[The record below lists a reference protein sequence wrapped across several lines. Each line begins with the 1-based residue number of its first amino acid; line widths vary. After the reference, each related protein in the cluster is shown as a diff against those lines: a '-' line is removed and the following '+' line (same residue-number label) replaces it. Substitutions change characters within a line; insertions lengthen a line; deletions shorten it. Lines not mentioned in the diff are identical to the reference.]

1 MINRNRGGRALSSIT
16 KIALLFVLLPMLSI
30 SCEQFFTYSL
40 FEWAQR
46 DPSNLSTAQQISY
59 AKGVLGS
66 GDKDAM
72 ADAYEAIKD
81 NDDPEVQLLA
91 SKLAVGASG
100 INEAVEQ
107 ALKDLESGSTSSL
120 ESYLDSIDSD
130 MLDNAVA
137 SMAAATDD
145 PSTASEVTSDEYLT
159 VAAASLI
166 SAVDKGL
173 GPPSDPEAG
182 SFPDAITSVESASP
196 NKSGNWAEKSAY
208 YLQQSGYTTED
219 LDSLLNYS

>member
-1 MINRNRGGRALSSIT
+1 MRKKKPTGKACYNIL
-16 KIALLFVLLPMLSI
+16 KIAVLFVLLPIISI

-40 FEWAQR
+40 FEWTQR

-66 GDKDAM
+66 GDQDAM

-107 ALKDLESGSTSSL
+107 ALKDLESGSTSTL

-130 MLDNAVA
+130 MLDNAVT
-137 SMAAATDD
+137 SMAAATED
-145 PSTASEVTSDEYLT
+145 PATASEVTSEEYLT

-166 SAVDKGL
+166 SAVDTDPAL
-173 GPPSDPEAG
+173 DFSTAFSDLEDPALIADKNG
-182 SFPDAITSVESASP
+182 SWDQQTL
-196 NKSGNWAEKSAY
+196 Y
-208 YLQQSGYTTED
+208 YLNQSGYTSED
-219 LDSLLNYS
+219 LESMLNYS